1 MESYEFYYRSV
12 PFRYTNSIDYSHMI
26 EIPETYDSYTR
37 GINFIKRDSRYY
49 EKCLTI
55 VSFGLKERLPKE
67 IIKMIIFF
75 WLDSENSER
84 TFETT
89 EHVSYNEVSELYDFD
104 LSFDDIE

>member
-1 MESYEFYYRSV
+1 MESYEFYYRTV

-55 VSFGLKERLPKE
+55 VSFGLKEKLPKE

-84 TFETT
+84 TFETI